1 MYTTKSLALIVL
13 GAIASAIVCF
23 AASRAPYFPTDLAI
37 AKAVQSALSGPPGW
51 AQWITQTADMP
62 WCFALLG
69 LTMIAAWALDGWRAA
84 LVALPIF
91 FGLWGFGVWI
101 SPHIAQPRPAA
112 DLIRVVGHPKG
123 YAFPSLFGLI
133 YMATF
138 GYVGV
143 LAWTRPRFAMK
154 TLIVVLVKLALIIG
168 ACARIVLGAHWPS
181 DLWAA
186 YLMGFVWI
194 GVLMPFARSN
204 PQS

>member
-13 GAIASAIVCF
+13 GAIASALVCF
-23 AASRAPYFPTDLAI
+23 AAARAPYFPTDLAI
-37 AKAVQSALSGPPGW
+37 AKAVQSALAGPPGW

-84 LVALPIF
+84 LVSLPVF

-123 YAFPSLFGLI
+123 YAFPSIFGLI
-133 YMATF
+133 YIATF
-138 GYVGV
+138 GYIGM

-154 TLIVVLVKLALIIG
+154 TVIVVLVKLTLIIG

-186 YLMGFVWI
+186 YLMGCVWI
-194 GVLMPFARSN
+194 GMLMPFARPN
-204 PQS
+204 PQA